1 MLWCNQT
8 FISDVYSYNNPLS
21 FNDCEEEEIIMR
33 SHLPLKWLKE
43 RANNLPLLS
52 IKWVKLNSNLQ
63 TLAVFVS
70 DPSPLATL
78 QV

>member
-1 MLWCNQT
+1 
-8 FISDVYSYNNPLS
+8 
-21 FNDCEEEEIIMR
+21 MR

-43 RANNLPLLS
+43 RAKNLLLLS
-52 IKWVKLNSNLQ
+52 IKQVKLNSNLP
-63 TLAVFVS
+63 TLVVFES